1 MFPLNS
7 AGHADGR
14 NEPCLRWSFP
24 HEYKRTKNKEAI
36 EIKKISRRRFLQI
49 TGISAAAV
57 GLNACGGSSGST
69 AGTAA
74 SGSASAAPA
83 ADGKKYT
90 LRASSNQAATSTIG
104 MALAKFVELVNEK
117 SAGRIKATANYG
129 SELGSQS
136 EQVAMAIAGDLELV
150 LSTPGTGPGAYDGL
164 EQMQMFE
171 FPFLFEDNDQ
181 YRRVLKGAEDQVN
194 ELANTIGLSGMGG
207 MSMGSRDMLTTVP
220 VKTLADM
227 KDLVMRGPNAIYN
240 GMFECLGAAGIT
252 MDWNDIYTSLS
263 QNVCQGCEG
272 SPVMLNASKLQDNA
286 KYLAITN
293 HIIACVYF
301 FFNTDWLESLPED
314 VRTLVTDCVK
324 EAVDYQE
331 SIDDDAQKDA
341 LEQMKK
347 DGVEVTE
354 PADIQAWKDACAPM
368 LDEYR
373 AKGDAW
379 AKFTDL
385 LLSIK

>member
-1 MFPLNS
+1 M
-7 AGHADGR
+7 
-14 NEPCLRWSFP
+14 
-24 HEYKRTKNKEAI
+24 
-36 EIKKISRRRFLQI
+36 
-49 TGISAAAV
+49 
-57 GLNACGGSSGST
+57 
-69 AGTAA
+69 
-74 SGSASAAPA
+74 
-83 ADGKKYT
+83 
-90 LRASSNQAATSTIG
+90 
-104 MALAKFVELVNEK
+104 
-117 SAGRIKATANYG
+117 
-129 SELGSQS
+129 
-136 EQVAMAIAGDLELV
+136 
-150 LSTPGTGPGAYDGL
+150 
-164 EQMQMFE
+164 
-171 FPFLFEDNDQ
+171 
-181 YRRVLKGAEDQVN
+181 N

>member
-1 MFPLNS
+1 M
-7 AGHADGR
+7 
-14 NEPCLRWSFP
+14 
-24 HEYKRTKNKEAI
+24 
-36 EIKKISRRRFLQI
+36 KKISRRRFLQI

-129 SELGSQS
+129 SELGSQA

-150 LSTPGTGPGAYDGL
+150 LSTPGTGTGAYDGL